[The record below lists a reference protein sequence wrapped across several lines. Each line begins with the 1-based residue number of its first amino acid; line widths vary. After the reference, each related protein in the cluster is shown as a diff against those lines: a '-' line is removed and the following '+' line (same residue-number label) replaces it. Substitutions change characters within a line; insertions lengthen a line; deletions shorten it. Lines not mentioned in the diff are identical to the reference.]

1 MKVQRV
7 WSLCFVLGLLSVFS
21 CKNNKHNTQVST
33 DKKFRILLHFS
44 PGAKYYYTIRTETE
58 TSVLLNNKKLETSN
72 QSEMGLVYE
81 VMNTKSDS
89 IFVKITYDQLHINV
103 KNKNGEQDLN
113 TSNAAQSL
121 NPLEKALGAIKGAS
135 MNMVLSTQG
144 DVLHITGAKE
154 IADKL
159 LTGLNTQDAYVKEMM
174 QQQIGKLIG
183 DDFIKNNLAHEF
195 KLFPDTAV
203 YVGDSWSRK
212 NVESGIMQFDAPTTY
227 RFTAVKGNTAEVETE
242 SEISNNNTTIVMGIQ
257 TVAKMEGKQGGYFET
272 DTQTGLLM
280 NGKSQASLEGTMQ
293 VMGRD
298 VPVKIKISKVITA
311 KKINYPG

>member
-1 MKVQRV
+1 MKPQRV
-7 WSLCFVLGLLSVFS
+7 WSLCFVVGLLPVFS
-21 CKNNKHNTQVST
+21 CKTHKRSTQTS
-33 DKKFRILLHFS
+33 DKKFQFLLHFL
-44 PGAKYYYTIRTETE
+44 PGAKYYYTIGTETG

-81 VMNTKSDS
+81 VINTKSDS

-135 MNMVLSTQG
+135 MNMVLSSKG
-144 DVLHITGAKE
+144 DVLQITGAKE

-174 QQQIGKLIG
+174 QQQMGKLIG

-203 YVGDSWSRK
+203 YVGDSWRRK

-227 RFTAVKGNTAEVETE
+227 TFTAVKGNTAEVETE
-242 SEISNNNTTIVMGIQ
+242 SEFSNNNTTTVMGIQ
-257 TVAKMEGKQGGYFET
+257 TVAKMEGKQEGHFET

-280 NGKSQASLEGTMQ
+280 KGKSEASLEGTMQ

-298 VPVKIKISKVITA
+298 VPVKIKISKSITA
-311 KKINYPG
+311 KKI